1 MKTKIKSLIDE
12 VTDFYDN
19 ETPKVDSNHTCLAA
33 IRLDSALKKDVYY
46 YPRLFLKECKY
57 NEKNVLGHIH
67 SNLSDFSS
75 DDDDDL
81 MKNRWF
87 LINN

>member
-1 MKTKIKSLIDE
+1 MKTKIKYLIDE

-19 ETPKVDSNHTCLAA
+19 ETPKADSNHTCLAA
-33 IRLDSALKKDVYY
+33 ISLDSALKKNVNY

-57 NEKNVLGHIH
+57 NEKKVLGHIH

-75 DDDDDL
+75 SDDDL

-87 LINN
+87 SINN